1 MREVTC
7 LIVDDEPPM
16 VQRLQAYFGRWA
28 DLKLP
33 FRLIG
38 QAYSGAEALEMAVEL
53 RPDLI
58 LTDIVMPGMDGIEL
72 IRQLRERLPGVE
84 VIILSAYSDFA
95 YAKQAIAMG
104 VFEYLVKVPLRE
116 EDVRIALSKA
126 RDNVIAREEKERRLQ
141 SLSGSVKENSYRLRK
156 HLLEELLRGDVSE
169 AVMERRSAELVPGF
183 QPRQYGCFAVRFDNY
198 DVFCAEYSPADR
210 NTLKYG
216 MLNIIEEVLQSRGS
230 CFACELQ
237 RSVIVAFATIPAG
250 SEQSFDRIC
259 YELGEN
265 VRDAIKTYLRISVSV
280 GVSRRYSGWSQAAAA
295 YEEAKAALTDAFYAS
310 FGTVITPNRR
320 ISYMEADWRE
330 LTERFELTLERMS
343 GKSNGEALTPL
354 LQGLHTYRV
363 SPIRLVSYI
372 EGWSARLRQR
382 MLTGGQTDVAAKS
395 AYAECIH
402 LHQLVERLRIEWE
415 RLHTLVEAEGSG
427 LRAEMVKAMR
437 YVEDHLKES
446 ISLGVVAEHIH
457 LNPSYV
463 SELFKKELGINFT
476 DYVSKRRIER
486 AIELLRKRDYSN
498 LELAEAV
505 GVHNEKYFC
514 TLFKK
519 ITGTSPQKFVA
530 TSWRD

>member
-16 VQRLQAYFGRWA
+16 VQRLVTYFERWTER
-28 DLKLP
+28 KLP
-33 FRLIG
+33 FQLIG
-38 QAYSGAEALEMAVEL
+38 HAYSGAEALEKATEL

-72 IRQLRERLPGVE
+72 IRLLRESVPGVE

-116 EDVRIALSKA
+116 EDVRTALSKA

-156 HLLEELLRGDVSE
+156 HLLGELLRGEVSGP
-169 AVMERRSAELVPGF
+169 VMERRSAELVPNF
-183 QPRQYGCFAVRFDNY
+183 EARQYGCLTVRFDNY
-198 DVFCAEYSPADR
+198 DVFCTEYSPADR
-210 NTLKYG
+210 NMLKYG
-216 MLNIIEEVLQSRGS
+216 MLNIIEEVLQENGS

-237 RSVIVAFATIPAG
+237 SSVIVALAVVRAN

-259 YELGEN
+259 YELGTRI
-265 VRDAIKTYLRISVSV
+265 RDAIKTYLRISVSM
-280 GVSRRYSGWSQAAAA
+280 GMSRMYSGWGQASAA
-295 YEEAKAALTDAFYAS
+295 YEEAKGALTDTFYAS
-310 FGTVITPNRR
+310 FGTVVTPNHRL
-320 ISYMEADWRE
+320 SYAESDWRE
-330 LTERFELTLERMS
+330 LTERFEQTLERMS
-343 GKSNGEALTPL
+343 AKSSGEALTPL
-354 LQGLHTYRV
+354 LHLLHSHRV
-363 SPIRLVSYI
+363 SPDKLVSYI
-372 EGWSARLRQR
+372 EGWYARLRQR
-382 MLTGGQTDVAAKS
+382 MLPADEQAESATAATF
-395 AYAECIH
+395 ADCTH
-402 LHQLVERLRIEWE
+402 LHQLVGRLRIEWE
-415 RLHTLVEAEGSG
+415 RLQARAEHNG
-427 LRAEMVKAMR
+427 LRSEMVKAMR
-437 YVEDHLKES
+437 FVEDHLQES
-446 ISLGVVAEHIH
+446 LSLGLVAEHVH

-463 SELFKKELGINFT
+463 SELFKKDLGINFT

-486 AIELLRKRDYSN
+486 AIALLRKRDYSN

-530 TSWRD
+530 ASWRD

>member
-16 VQRLQAYFGRWA
+16 VKRLETYFERWA
-28 DLKLP
+28 ERRMP
-33 FRLIG
+33 FRLVG
-38 QAYSGAEALEMAVEL
+38 RAYSGAEALERADEL

-58 LTDIVMPGMDGIEL
+58 ITDIVMPGMDGIEL
-72 IRQLRERLPGVE
+72 VRQLRERLPGVE

-116 EDVRIALSKA
+116 EDVHTALSKA

-156 HLLEELLRGDVSE
+156 HLFEELLRGEVSDS
-169 AVMERRSAELVPGF
+169 VMDRRSAELVPSF
-183 QPRQYGCFAVRFDNY
+183 EPRQYGCFALRFDNY
-198 DVFCAEYSPADR
+198 DVFCSEYSPADR
-210 NTLKYG
+210 NMLKYG
-216 MLNIIEEVLQSRGS
+216 MLNIIEEVLREKGS

-237 RSVIVAFATIPAG
+237 QGVIVALAAIQAG
-250 SEQSFDRIC
+250 SEQSFDRNC
-259 YELGEN
+259 YELGESI
-265 VRDAIKTYLRISVSV
+265 RDAIKTYLRISVSI
-280 GVSRRYSGWSQAAAA
+280 GVSRMYNGWGQAAKA
-295 YEEAKAALTDAFYAS
+295 YEEAKGALADTFYAS
-310 FGTVITPNRR
+310 FGSVVTPNRR
-320 ISYMEADWRE
+320 LAYTESDWRE
-330 LTERFELTLERMS
+330 LSERFEHTLERSSSKS
-343 GKSNGEALTPL
+343 GGEVIVPL
-354 LQGLHTYRV
+354 LHVLHSHRV
-363 SPIRLVSYI
+363 IPGKLLGYVD
-372 EGWSARLRQR
+372 GWYARLRQR
-382 MLTGGQTDVAAKS
+382 LLSTANGDAAEVVTF
-395 AYAECIH
+395 ADCTH
-402 LHQLVERLRIEWE
+402 LHQLVDQLRIEWE
-415 RLHTLVEAEGSG
+415 RLHAQVEGSG

-437 YVEDHLKES
+437 FVEDHLKES
-446 ISLGVVAEHIH
+446 ISLSVVAEHIH

-530 TSWRD
+530 ASGRD

>member
-7 LIVDDEPPM
+7 LVVDDEPPM
-16 VQRLQAYFGRWA
+16 VQRLETYFGRWA
-28 DLKLP
+28 ERRMP
-33 FRLIG
+33 FRLVG
-38 QAYSGAEALEMAVEL
+38 RAYSGAEALEKATEL

-58 LTDIVMPGMDGIEL
+58 ITDIVMPGMDGIEL
-72 IRQLRERLPGVE
+72 VRQLRERLPGVE

-116 EDVRIALSKA
+116 EDVRTALSKA

-156 HLLEELLRGDVSE
+156 HLLEELLRGEVSDP
-169 AVMERRSAELVPGF
+169 VMERRSAELVPGF
-183 QPRQYGCFAVRFDNY
+183 EPRQYGCFAVRFDNY
-198 DVFCAEYSPADR
+198 DVFCSEYSPADR
-210 NTLKYG
+210 NMLKYG
-216 MLNIIEEVLQSRGS
+216 MLNIIEEVFRENGS

-237 RSVIVAFATIPAG
+237 QGVIVALATIRAG

-259 YELGEN
+259 YELGESI
-265 VRDAIKTYLRISVSV
+265 RDAIKTYLRISVSM
-280 GVSRRYSGWSQAAAA
+280 GVSRMYNGWGSAPAA
-295 YEEAKAALTDAFYAS
+295 YEEAKGALEDTFYAN

-320 ISYMEADWRE
+320 LGYSESDWRE
-330 LTERFELTLERMS
+330 LTERFEQTLERSSAKSS
-343 GKSNGEALTPL
+343 GGEALAPL
-354 LQGLHTYRV
+354 LHVLHYH
-363 SPIRLVSYI
+363 PIVPGKLLGYI
-372 EGWSARLRQR
+372 EGWCARLRQR
-382 MLTGGQTDVAAKS
+382 MIPTDHEVTADVVTFAD
-395 AYAECIH
+395 CTH
-402 LHQLVERLRIEWE
+402 LHQLVERLRVEWE
-415 RLHTLVEAEGSG
+415 KLHARAEGSG
-427 LRAEMVKAMR
+427 LRLEMVKAMR
-437 YVEDHLKES
+437 FVEDHLKES

-457 LNPSYV
+457 LNPTYV

-519 ITGTSPQKFVA
+519 ITGTSPQKFVSA
-530 TSWRD
+530 NWRD

>member
-7 LIVDDEPPM
+7 LVVDDEPPM
-16 VQRLQAYFGRWA
+16 VQRLVTYFERWGERR
-28 DLKLP
+28 LP
-33 FRLIG
+33 FRLVG
-38 QAYSGAEALEMAVEL
+38 QAYSGVEALEKAAEL

-116 EDVRIALSKA
+116 EDVRTALSKA
-126 RDNVIAREEKERRLQ
+126 RDNVMAREEKERRLQ

-156 HLLEELLRGDVSE
+156 HLLEEMLRGEVSE
-169 AVMERRSAELVPGF
+169 SIMERRSAELVPGF
-183 QPRQYGCFAVRFDNY
+183 EPRQYGCFAVRFDNY
-198 DVFCAEYSPADR
+198 EVFCAEYSPGDR
-210 NTLKYG
+210 NMLKYG
-216 MLNIIEEVLQSRGS
+216 MLNIIEEVLTESGG

-237 RSVIVAFATIPAG
+237 PNVIVAFATIRAG

-259 YELGEN
+259 YELGE
-265 VRDAIKTYLRISVSV
+265 RIHDAIKTYLRISVSV
-280 GVSRRYSGWSQAAAA
+280 GVSRMYSGWRHASAA
-295 YEEAKAALTDAFYAS
+295 YEESGGAIVDTFYAS
-310 FGTVITPNRR
+310 FGTVVTPNRR
-320 ISYMEADWRE
+320 LSYSESDWRE
-330 LTERFELTLERMS
+330 FVERFEETLDRTNTKS
-343 GKSNGEALTPL
+343 GGEALAPL
-354 LQGLHTYRV
+354 LHLLHSHRINP
-363 SPIRLVSYI
+363 SKLLSYV
-372 EGWSARLRQR
+372 ESWCARLRQR
-382 MLTGGQTDVAAKS
+382 LLPTEHADVAA
-395 AYAECIH
+395 AGIFTDCTH
-402 LHQLVERLRIEWE
+402 LHQLVERLRLAWE
-415 RLHTLVEAEGSG
+415 RLHAQAEGSG

-437 YVEDHLKES
+437 FVDDHLKES
-446 ISLGVVAEHIH
+446 ISLGIVAEHIH

-486 AIELLRKRDYSN
+486 AIELLRRRDYSN

-530 TSWRD
+530 ASGRD